1 MSPLSSLATLALRA
15 ALHDG
20 RLCLRTGVFSVRVR
34 SAIPAVAD
42 ALQLLY
48 ADYPAEVGAEFAD
61 FHVHLRRPQNLRR
74 WFWPQVEFDM
84 EGPGP
89 FLPLPLVQAFP
100 MFEWVCN
107 WYISS
112 RAHSY
117 LMVHAAA
124 VEKGGRVAV
133 LPAPP
138 GSGKSTLCAAL
149 VCSGWRLLSDELTLI
164 RLSDGAIQPVPRPVS
179 LKNASIGVIRDF
191 AHEAVFSPEVSDT
204 AKGTIAHL
212 KAPGDSVR
220 RANETAR
227 PGWIVFP
234 RYVAEADLLLEPI
247 TPARTFIR
255 VAENCFNYG
264 LLGRAG
270 FDALGGLADAAP
282 GFDLSYSRLD
292 EAMAL
297 FDQLA
302 AKA

>member
-1 MSPLSSLATLALRA
+1 MSVLSDLTAPVLRA

-20 RLCLRTGVFSVRVR
+20 SLLLRTGVFSVRVR
-34 SAIPAVAD
+34 SSIPAVAET
-42 ALQLLY
+42 LQLLY
-48 ADYPAEVGAEFAD
+48 ADYPVELGAEFAD
-61 FHVHLRRPQNLRR
+61 FHVKLRRPQGLRR
-74 WFWPQVEFDM
+74 WLWPQVEFDM
-84 EGPGP
+84 DGPSP

-112 RAHSY
+112 QAHNY
-117 LMVHAAA
+117 LMIHAAA
-124 VEKGGRVAV
+124 VEKGGRVAI

-164 RLSDGAIQPVPRPVS
+164 RLSDGALQPVPRPIS

-191 AHEAVFSPEVSDT
+191 APDAVFSPEVNDT

-212 KAPGDSVR
+212 KAPVDSVR
-220 RANETAR
+220 RANELAW

-234 RYVAEADLLLEPI
+234 RYIAGANLSLEPI
-247 TPARTFIR
+247 APARTFTH
-255 VAENCFNYG
+255 VAENSFNYG

-270 FDALGGLADAAP
+270 FHALGNTVNMAP
-282 GFDLSYSRLD
+282 GYDLRYSRLD
-292 EAMAL
+292 EALGL
-297 FDQLA
+297 FERLA
-302 AKA
+302 GEA